1 LKPRELL
8 ENIARINVLKYMKN
22 RIKHFIVDLEE
33 IKDKESYNSEA
44 FVLADRVIMDLQS
57 LLNKID
63 Y

>member
-1 LKPRELL
+1 
-8 ENIARINVLKYMKN
+8 MKN